1 MSQLDKVEADKF
13 ITRLIVILS
22 RYKLFLIR
30 SYKDP
35 PLSLLFKSFYYIFLH
50 VSQIRI
56 FKHFLW
62 NQIFKYVSDKL
73 SFSFDSKNKKYQN
86 GFMIHKNI
94 IYDLYDFSKSISSFS
109 Y

>member
-35 PLSLLFKSFYYIFLH
+35 PLNLLFKSFYYIFLH
-50 VSQIRI
+50 VSQIHI
-56 FKHFLW
+56 FKHFFLES
-62 NQIFKYVSDKL
+62 NF
-73 SFSFDSKNKKYQN
+73 
-86 GFMIHKNI
+86 
-94 IYDLYDFSKSISSFS
+94 
-109 Y
+109 